1 MKKNTQA
8 LTENQKLQ
16 FSKYNSNLLREKL
29 LLNEKMIFQ
38 HYLER
43 EYNLLKEKNVGWER
57 YFNQNLSN
65 QNKQFTMDLSQKY
78 DVVRKELENANN
90 KWELFETKKDQLTDE
105 LLATNQEIISN
116 IKDIKMEVYDLNRKI
131 DIQSDNPNKSTKISA
146 EIFHKFFQEKEVKQK
161 AIKTKLNEQN
171 KSLRAQLIKA
181 NKKLQD
187 KDKTND
193 REFIDFH
200 QLQIEN
206 KKYVKEV
213 DEKNKSLLKLKMTIG
228 KITQDKNAKKDELN
242 AAEKILEE
250 KKKGINEKNAKI
262 QSFKKMI
269 QAQNDK
275 TTKINNKVKNL
286 REKELKAGNNLT
298 VSIIILHSFRLRIM

>member
-1 MKKNTQA
+1 
-8 LTENQKLQ
+8 
-16 FSKYNSNLLREKL
+16 
-29 LLNEKMIFQ
+29 
-38 HYLER
+38 
-43 EYNLLKEKNVGWER
+43 
-57 YFNQNLSN
+57 
-65 QNKQFTMDLSQKY
+65 MDLSQKY

-90 KWELFETKKDQLTDE
+90 KWELFENRKDQLTDQ

-131 DIQSDNPNKSTKISA
+131 DIQSDNPGKNTKINA
-146 EIFHKFFQEKEVKQK
+146 EIFHKFFQEKEAKQK
-161 AIKTKLNEQN
+161 AIKDKLTEQN
-171 KSLRAQLIKA
+171 KSLKTQLLKA

-228 KITQDKNAKKDELN
+228 KITQDKNKTKDKLSSQEKEL
-242 AAEKILEE
+242 EKIQADIED
-250 KKKGINEKNAKI
+250 KNEKIKN
-262 QSFKKMI
+262 FKKMI
-269 QAQNDK
+269 NDQNGK
-275 TTKINNKVKNL
+275 TEKINKKVINL
-286 REKELKAGNNLT
+286 REIELKKGNNLSVT
-298 VSIIILHSFRLRIM
+298 

>member
-1 MKKNTQA
+1 
-8 LTENQKLQ
+8 
-16 FSKYNSNLLREKL
+16 
-29 LLNEKMIFQ
+29 
-38 HYLER
+38 
-43 EYNLLKEKNVGWER
+43 
-57 YFNQNLSN
+57 
-65 QNKQFTMDLSQKY
+65 MDLSQKY

-90 KWELFETKKDQLTDE
+90 KWELFENRKDQLTDQ

-131 DIQSDNPNKSTKISA
+131 DIQSDNPGKNTKINA
-146 EIFHKFFQEKEVKQK
+146 EIFHKFFQEKEAKQK
-161 AIKTKLNEQN
+161 QIKDKLTEQN
-171 KSLRAQLIKA
+171 KSLRSQLRKA

-228 KITQDKNAKKDELN
+228 KITQDKNKTK
-242 AAEKILEE
+242 EKLSKEE
-250 KKKGINEKNAKI
+250 KNLEGLKKGISDKNAKI
-262 QSFKKMI
+262 GAFKKMI
-269 QAQNDK
+269 GAQNEK
-275 TTKINNKVKNL
+275 TNKINTKVKSL

-298 VSIIILHSFRLRIM
+298 VNNII

>member
-1 MKKNTQA
+1 
-8 LTENQKLQ
+8 
-16 FSKYNSNLLREKL
+16 
-29 LLNEKMIFQ
+29 
-38 HYLER
+38 
-43 EYNLLKEKNVGWER
+43 
-57 YFNQNLSN
+57 
-65 QNKQFTMDLSQKY
+65 MDLSQKY

-90 KWELFETKKDQLTDE
+90 KWELFENRKDQLTDQ

-131 DIQSDNPNKSTKISA
+131 DIQSDNPNKNTKISA
-146 EIFHKFFQEKEVKQK
+146 EIFHKFFQDKEAKQK
-161 AIKTKLNEQN
+161 TIKDKLTEQN
-171 KSLRAQLIKA
+171 KSLRTQLLKA

-228 KITQDKNAKKDELN
+228 KITQDKNKTKEKLAK
-242 AAEKILEE
+242 EE
-250 KKKGINEKNAKI
+250 KTLENLKKGIQEKNSKI
-262 QSFKKMI
+262 ASFKKMI
-269 QAQNDK
+269 LAQDEK
-275 TTKINNKVKNL
+275 TNKINAKVKNL

-298 VSIIILHSFRLRIM
+298 VQFF